1 MVAAVILICTTLVTN
16 AASGTDVAQVCPS
29 DAQVEVAELT
39 NSFDNFSFN
48 VIDDFIE
55 PAESMPGEANKA
67 SVAPTVQVKAK
78 PVIAQR
84 IVRSRHVRV
93 AFNWPRHHHKSWH
106 KAHVLPTGVAE
117 VRPDAPPSLWDSL
130 KKLPLLNLVQNGD

>member
-1 MVAAVILICTTLVTN
+1 MAAAVILICTTLVTN

-39 NSFDNFSFN
+39 SSFDNFSFN
-48 VIDDFIE
+48 VISDFIE
-55 PAESMPGEANKA
+55 PAESMPGEADKA
-67 SVAPTVQVKAK
+67 PVTPAVQAKAK
-78 PVIAQR
+78 PVVAQR
-84 IVRSRHVRV
+84 IVRPRHVRV
-93 AFNWPRHHHKSWH
+93 AYSSPRRHHKSWRS
-106 KAHVLPTGVAE
+106 AHVLPTGVAE